1 MISRRRFLT
10 IAAAAAITPP
20 ALASE
25 TVSWQGRAMGTAARV
40 VLTGADQT
48 SARRLFRKIE
58 RLLARVEARFSLH
71 TDSGLVR
78 LNRTGRWP
86 WPDPDVLALFRLAA
100 RAHAATGGA
109 FDPTIQPLWQAVATG
124 GDIAAARKLVG
135 WRDVV
140 LSEEEIRLARPG
152 MAVTFNGIAQGHA
165 ADQVAALLKRAGY
178 KDVLVDIGE
187 INAMGRRPDGKAWQ
201 AAIAMPDGK
210 TIGAAALQDR
220 ALAVSSP
227 AGTLIGP
234 DAAHGHILDPR
245 GRGQRWQ
252 ISAVTA
258 PSAALADALSTAF
271 CVMERVEIDT
281 ALTVFPEARIAT
293 LG

>member
-10 IAAAAAITPP
+10 IAAAAAV
-20 ALASE
+20 ASPSRAAE
-25 TVSWQGRAMGTAARV
+25 NVSWQGRAMGTSARV
-40 VLTGADQT
+40 VLTGTDQS

-58 RLLARVEARFSLH
+58 RLLARVETRFSLH
-71 TDSGLVR
+71 TESGLVR

-100 RAHAATGGA
+100 QVHAATVGA
-109 FDPTIQPLWQAVATG
+109 FDPTIQPLWQATATG
-124 GDIAAARKLVG
+124 GDIDAARKLVG

-140 LSEEEIRLARPG
+140 LSEQEIRLARPG

-165 ADQVAALLKRAGY
+165 ADQVATLLRQAGY
-178 KDVLVDIGE
+178 RDVLVDIGE

-201 AAIAMPDGK
+201 AAIALPDGR
-210 TIGAAALQDR
+210 TVGAAALQDR

-234 DAAHGHILDPR
+234 GAAHGHILDPA

-271 CVMERVEIDT
+271 CVMERAEIDA
-281 ALTVFPEARIAT
+281 ALTVFPDARIAA